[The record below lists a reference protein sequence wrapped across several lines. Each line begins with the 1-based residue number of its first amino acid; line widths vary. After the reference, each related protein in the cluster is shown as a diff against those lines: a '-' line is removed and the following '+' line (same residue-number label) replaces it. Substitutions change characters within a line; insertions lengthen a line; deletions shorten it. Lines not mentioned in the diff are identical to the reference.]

1 MIFPWDTYIGFRELG
16 FNILFSILAVLII
29 NINFS
34 YPTRLAYSWL
44 PDPWFRVYVRSVHK
58 AKVGLLF
65 QLYNSCIQH
74 HRLTIWFQHGSDSGT
89 YDPEGRFIPQLFE
102 NLFAKWDSDNDGALT
117 LRELFQ
123 LMHGHRCAA
132 DPFGVS
138 IHIHYSAAIM
148 NSMYANRKSFAVGRG
163 FLRMGDYVASHTEG
177 R

>member
-16 FNILFSILAVLII
+16 FNILFSFLAVLII

-58 AKVGLLF
+58 AKVGLS
-65 QLYNSCIQH
+65 QLDKSNRH
-74 HRLTIWFQHGSDSGT
+74 RRLTGRFQHGSDSGT

-138 IHIHYSAAIM
+138 SRHSVSGMHTR
-148 NSMYANRKSFAVGRG
+148 YANRECCTVGCG
-163 FLRMGDYVASHTEG
+163 PLRMGNYVAFNTEG
-177 R
+177 W